1 MKGMT
6 LVKKSTCGYLLLI
19 AVFVLFGIYAIYAG
33 AKIKQDAGVVKAW
46 SDNFR
51 IISDMSDNLN
61 SARLK
66 ASMIF
71 ITDDPAKQAQLLK
84 EFNDSKAEFEKNLD
98 LADQWVTTHEFTN
111 PEGKEKSE
119 AALQT
124 IKENWKAYQDASKKT
139 LDLYKAGKKE
149 DAADSFENV
158 ARPSFLNIQKTIL
171 EEKGFSADQI
181 DKFDNEANATYA
193 RVRTTMIIVLALVL
207 LITIGVVAYL
217 MREIKSGV
225 NAVLKGAK
233 EGEARNLAYRIPVDR
248 SDEFGHIAASFN
260 HMFDEF
266 RDMTKEFQASADIV
280 DQSAIQ
286 LTETAEQS
294 AEATQSIAQS
304 ITEVAGSTQEQ
315 MDYVTKTKEEVDAF
329 SEGVDKSLATMNTIC
344 RHVEVTTQM
353 TQEGGKLVQATV
365 EQMHSI
371 ADTVEQSSAVIE
383 KLGERS
389 KEIGAIIDTI
399 SGIAEQTNLLA
410 LNAAIEAAR
419 AGEHGR
425 GFSVVAEE
433 VRKLA
438 EESQE
443 AATKIS
449 DLIAAIQKETG
460 AAVSA
465 METGRAEAEKGRA
478 NVQSTGE
485 GFKAIMDRIE
495 GIHSDTQL
503 IMGTIQDID
512 ESGKKIVGYTD
523 NIHGSSQKI
532 SSSTETVSAAAEEQS
547 AGMEEIAASSRQL
560 AEQAQKLK
568 DALGKFRT

>member
-6 LVKKSTCGYLLLI
+6 IVKKSTCGYLLLI
-19 AVFVLFGIYAIYAG
+19 AFFILFGIYALYSG

-51 IISDMSDNLN
+51 IISDMSDSLN

-71 ITDDPAKQAQLLK
+71 ITDDPAKLAQLRK
-84 EFNDSKAEFEKNLD
+84 EFNDSKAEFQKNLD
-98 LADQWVTTHEFTN
+98 LADQWVATHEFT
-111 PEGKEKSE
+111 KSE
-119 AALQT
+119 SKERAEATLQT
-124 IKENWKAYQDASKKT
+124 IKENWNAYQDASKKT
-139 LDLYKAGKKE
+139 LDLYNAGKKE
-149 DAADSFENV
+149 EAADSFENV
-158 ARPSFLNIQKTIL
+158 ARPSFLNIQKTIFD
-171 EEKGFSADQI
+171 EKDFSADQI

-193 RVRTTMIIVLALVL
+193 RIRTTTIIVLVLVL
-207 LITIGVVAYL
+207 LITIGVVLYL

-233 EGEARNLAYRIPVDR
+233 EGEARNLAYRIPEDR
-248 SDEFGHIAASFN
+248 TDEFGIIAVSFN
-260 HMFDEF
+260 HMFEEI
-266 RDMTKEFQASADIV
+266 RDMTKEIQASADV
-280 DQSAIQ
+280 VGQSASQ

-329 SEGVDKSLATMNTIC
+329 SEGVGKSLDTMNTI
-344 RHVEVTTQM
+344 RSHVEITTQM

-371 ADTVEQSSAVIE
+371 ADTVEHSSAVIE

-485 GFKAIMDRIE
+485 GFKAIMERIE
-495 GIHSDTQL
+495 GIHNDTQL
-503 IMGTIQDID
+503 IMGTMQNID

-547 AGMEEIAASSRQL
+547 AGMEEIAAGSRQL

>member
-139 LDLYKAGKKE
+139 LDLYNAGKKE
-149 DAADSFENV
+149 EAADSFENV

-193 RVRTTMIIVLALVL
+193 RVRTTMIIVLVLVL
-207 LITIGVVAYL
+207 LITIGVVLYL

-485 GFKAIMDRIE
+485 GFKAIMERIE

>member
-371 ADTVEQSSAVIE
+371 ADTVEHSSAVIE

-438 EESQE
+438 EESQG

-485 GFKAIMDRIE
+485 GFKAIMERIE

-568 DALGKFRT
+568 DALSKFRT

>member
-6 LVKKSTCGYLLLI
+6 IVKKTTCGYLLLI
-19 AVFVLFGIYAIYAG
+19 AFLVLFGIYAIYSG
-33 AKIKQDAGVVKAW
+33 AKIKQDAGIVKAW

-51 IISDMSDNLN
+51 IISDMSDSLN

-71 ITDDPAKQAQLLK
+71 ITNDPAKLAQLRK
-84 EFNDSKAEFEKNLD
+84 EFNDSKAEFQKNLD
-98 LADQWVTTHEFTN
+98 LADQWMTTHEFTKS
-111 PEGKEKSE
+111 ESKERSE
-119 AALQT
+119 AALQK
-124 IKENWKAYQDASKKT
+124 IKENWNAYQDASKKT
-139 LDLYKAGKKE
+139 LDLYNAGKKE
-149 DAADSFENV
+149 EAADSFENV
-158 ARPSFLNIQKTIL
+158 ARPSFLNIQKTIFD
-171 EEKGFSADQI
+171 EKDFSADQI
-181 DKFDNEANATYA
+181 NKFDNEANATYA
-193 RVRTTMIIVLALVL
+193 RIRTTTIIVLVLVL
-207 LITIGVVAYL
+207 LITIGVVLYL

-233 EGEARNLAYRIPVDR
+233 EGEARNLAYRIPEDR
-248 SDEFGHIAASFN
+248 TDEFGIIAVSFN
-260 HMFDEF
+260 HMFEEI
-266 RDMTKEFQASADIV
+266 RDMTKEIQASADV
-280 DQSAIQ
+280 VGQSASQ

-329 SEGVDKSLATMNTIC
+329 SEGVDKSLDTMNTI
-344 RHVEVTTQM
+344 RSHVEITTQM

-371 ADTVEQSSAVIE
+371 ADTVEHSSAVIE

-485 GFKAIMDRIE
+485 GFKAIMERIE

-503 IMGTIQDID
+503 IMGTMQNID

-547 AGMEEIAASSRQL
+547 AGMEEIAAGSRQL

>member
-171 EEKGFSADQI
+171 EEKGFSSDQI

-485 GFKAIMDRIE
+485 GFKAIMERIE

-503 IMGTIQDID
+503 IMGTMQDID

>member
-139 LDLYKAGKKE
+139 LDLYKASKKE

-438 EESQE
+438 EESQG

-485 GFKAIMDRIE
+485 GFKAIMERIE

-503 IMGTIQDID
+503 IMGTMQDID

-568 DALGKFRT
+568 DALSKFRT

>member
-6 LVKKSTCGYLLLI
+6 IVKKSTCGYLLLI
-19 AVFVLFGIYAIYAG
+19 AFFVLFGIYAIYSG
-33 AKIKQDAGVVKAW
+33 AKIKQDAGIVKAW

-71 ITDDPAKQAQLLK
+71 ITNDPAKLAQLRK
-84 EFNDSKAEFEKNLD
+84 EFNDSKAEFQKNLD
-98 LADQWVTTHEFTN
+98 LADQWMTTHEFTKS
-111 PEGKEKSE
+111 ESKERSE
-119 AALQT
+119 AALQK
-124 IKENWKAYQDASKKT
+124 IKENWNAYQDASKKT
-139 LDLYKAGKKE
+139 LDLYKAGKRE
-149 DAADSFENV
+149 EAADSFENV

-171 EEKGFSADQI
+171 EEKSFSADQI

-193 RVRTTMIIVLALVL
+193 RIRTTTIIVLVLVL
-207 LITIGVVAYL
+207 LITIGVVLYL

-248 SDEFGHIAASFN
+248 SDEFGHIAVSFN
-260 HMFDEF
+260 HMFDDI
-266 RDMTKEFQASADIV
+266 RDMTKEIQEAADV
-280 DQSAIQ
+280 VGQSASQ

-329 SEGVDKSLATMNTIC
+329 SEDVGKSLDTMNTI
-344 RHVEVTTQM
+344 RSYVEVTTQM
-353 TQEGGKLVQATV
+353 TQDGGKLVQATV

-371 ADTVEQSSAVIE
+371 ADTVEHSSAVIG

-485 GFKAIMDRIE
+485 GFKAIMERIE
-495 GIHSDTQL
+495 GIHNDTQL
-503 IMGTIQDID
+503 IMGTMQDID

-523 NIHGSSQKI
+523 NIHDSSQKI

>member
-6 LVKKSTCGYLLLI
+6 IVKKSTCGYLLLI

-98 LADQWVTTHEFTN
+98 LADQWVTTHEFTK

-260 HMFDEF
+260 HMFDAF
-266 RDMTKEFQASADIV
+266 RDMTKEIQASADIV

-371 ADTVEQSSAVIE
+371 ADTVEHSSAVIE

-438 EESQE
+438 EESQG

-485 GFKAIMDRIE
+485 GFKAIMERIE

-568 DALGKFRT
+568 DALSKFRT

>member
-6 LVKKSTCGYLLLI
+6 IVKKSTCGYLLLI
-19 AVFVLFGIYAIYAG
+19 AFFVLFGIYAIYSG
-33 AKIKQDAGVVKAW
+33 AKIKQDAGIVKAW

-51 IISDMSDNLN
+51 IISDMSDSLN

-71 ITDDPAKQAQLLK
+71 ITNDPAKLAQLRK
-84 EFNDSKAEFEKNLD
+84 EFNDSKAEFQKNLD
-98 LADQWVTTHEFTN
+98 LADQWMTTHEFTKS
-111 PEGKEKSE
+111 ESKERSE
-119 AALQT
+119 AALQK
-124 IKENWKAYQDASKKT
+124 IKENWNAYQDASKKT
-139 LDLYKAGKKE
+139 LDLYNAGKRE
-149 DAADSFENV
+149 EAADSFENV

-171 EEKGFSADQI
+171 EEKSFSSDQI

-193 RVRTTMIIVLALVL
+193 RIRTTTIIVLVLVL
-207 LITIGVVAYL
+207 LITIGVVLYL

-248 SDEFGHIAASFN
+248 SDEFGHIAVSFN
-260 HMFDEF
+260 HMFDDI
-266 RDMTKEFQASADIV
+266 RDMTKEIQEAADV
-280 DQSAIQ
+280 VGQSASQ

-329 SEGVDKSLATMNTIC
+329 SEDVGKSLDTMNTI
-344 RHVEVTTQM
+344 RSHVEVTTQM
-353 TQEGGKLVQATV
+353 TQDGGKLVQATV

-371 ADTVEQSSAVIE
+371 ADTVEHSSAVIG

-485 GFKAIMDRIE
+485 GFKAIMERIE
-495 GIHSDTQL
+495 GIHNDTQL
-503 IMGTIQDID
+503 IMGTMQDID

-523 NIHGSSQKI
+523 NIHDSSQKI

>member
-329 SEGVDKSLATMNTIC
+329 SEGVDKSLATMNTIR

-371 ADTVEQSSAVIE
+371 ADTVEHSSAVIE

-438 EESQE
+438 EESQG

-485 GFKAIMDRIE
+485 GFKAIMERIE

-568 DALGKFRT
+568 DALSKFRT

>member
-207 LITIGVVAYL
+207 LITIGVVLYL

-371 ADTVEQSSAVIE
+371 ADTVEHSSAVIE

-438 EESQE
+438 EESQG

-485 GFKAIMDRIE
+485 GFKAIMERIE

-568 DALGKFRT
+568 DALSKFRT

>member
-6 LVKKSTCGYLLLI
+6 IVKKSTCGYLLLI
-19 AVFVLFGIYAIYAG
+19 AFFVLFGIYALYSG
-33 AKIKQDAGVVKAW
+33 AKIKQDAGIVKAW

-51 IISDMSDNLN
+51 IISDMSDSLN

-71 ITDDPAKQAQLLK
+71 ITNDPAKLAQLRK
-84 EFNDSKAEFEKNLD
+84 EFNDSKAEFQKNLD
-98 LADQWVTTHEFTN
+98 LADQWMTTHEFTKSEN
-111 PEGKEKSE
+111 KERSE

-124 IKENWKAYQDASKKT
+124 MKENWNAYQDASKKT
-139 LDLYKAGKKE
+139 LDLYNAGKRE
-149 DAADSFENV
+149 EAADSFENV

-193 RVRTTMIIVLALVL
+193 RIRTTTIIVLVLVL
-207 LITIGVVAYL
+207 LITIGIVLYL

-248 SDEFGHIAASFN
+248 SDEFGHIAVSFN
-260 HMFDEF
+260 HMFDDI
-266 RDMTKEFQASADIV
+266 RDMTKEIQEAADV
-280 DQSAIQ
+280 VGQSASQ

-329 SEGVDKSLATMNTIC
+329 SEDVDKSLDTMNTI
-344 RHVEVTTQM
+344 RSHVEVTTQM
-353 TQEGGKLVQATV
+353 TQDGGKLVQATV

-371 ADTVEQSSAVIE
+371 ADTVEHSSAVIG

-419 AGEHGR
+419 AGEHGL

-485 GFKAIMDRIE
+485 GFKAIMERIE
-495 GIHSDTQL
+495 GIHNDTQL
-503 IMGTIQDID
+503 IMGTMQDID

-547 AGMEEIAASSRQL
+547 AGMEEIAAGSRQL

>member
-6 LVKKSTCGYLLLI
+6 IVKKSTCGYLLLI

-71 ITDDPAKQAQLLK
+71 ITDDPAQQAQLLK

-266 RDMTKEFQASADIV
+266 RDMTKEIQASADIV

-371 ADTVEQSSAVIE
+371 ADTVEHSSAVIE

-438 EESQE
+438 EESQG

-485 GFKAIMDRIE
+485 GFKAIMERIE

-568 DALGKFRT
+568 DALSKFRT

>member
-6 LVKKSTCGYLLLI
+6 IVKKSTCGYLLLI
-19 AVFVLFGIYAIYAG
+19 AFFVLFGIHAIYSG
-33 AKIKQDAGVVKAW
+33 AKIKQDAGIVKAW

-71 ITDDPAKQAQLLK
+71 ITNDPAKLAQLRK
-84 EFNDSKAEFEKNLD
+84 EFNDSKAEFQKDLD
-98 LADQWVTTHEFTN
+98 LADQWMTTHEFTKS
-111 PEGKEKSE
+111 ESKERSE
-119 AALQT
+119 AALQK
-124 IKENWKAYQDASKKT
+124 IKENWNAYQDASKKT
-139 LDLYKAGKKE
+139 LDLYNAGKRE
-149 DAADSFENV
+149 EAADSFENV

-171 EEKGFSADQI
+171 EEKSFSADQI

-193 RVRTTMIIVLALVL
+193 RIRTTTIIVLVLVL
-207 LITIGVVAYL
+207 LITIGVVLYL

-248 SDEFGHIAASFN
+248 SDEFGHIAVSFN
-260 HMFDEF
+260 HMFDDI
-266 RDMTKEFQASADIV
+266 RDMTKEIQEAADV
-280 DQSAIQ
+280 VGQSASQ

-329 SEGVDKSLATMNTIC
+329 SEDVGKSLDTMNTI
-344 RHVEVTTQM
+344 RSHVEVTTQM
-353 TQEGGKLVQATV
+353 TQDGGKLVQATV

-371 ADTVEQSSAVIE
+371 ADTVEHSSAVIG

-485 GFKAIMDRIE
+485 GFKAIMERIE
-495 GIHSDTQL
+495 GIHNDTQL
-503 IMGTIQDID
+503 IMGTMQDID

>member
-6 LVKKSTCGYLLLI
+6 IVKKSTCGYLLLI
-19 AVFVLFGIYAIYAG
+19 AFFILFSIYALYSG

-51 IISDMSDNLN
+51 IISDMSDSLN

-71 ITDDPAKQAQLLK
+71 ITDDPAKLAQLRK
-84 EFNDSKAEFEKNLD
+84 EFNDSKAEFQKNLD
-98 LADQWVTTHEFTN
+98 LADQWVATHEFT
-111 PEGKEKSE
+111 KSE
-119 AALQT
+119 SKERAEATLQT
-124 IKENWKAYQDASKKT
+124 IKENWNAYQDASKKT
-139 LDLYKAGKKE
+139 LDLYNAGKRE
-149 DAADSFENV
+149 EAADSFENV

-171 EEKGFSADQI
+171 EEKSFSADQI

-193 RVRTTMIIVLALVL
+193 RIRTTTIIVLVLVL
-207 LITIGVVAYL
+207 LITIGVVLYL

-248 SDEFGHIAASFN
+248 SDEFGHIAVSFN
-260 HMFDEF
+260 HMFDDI
-266 RDMTKEFQASADIV
+266 RDMTKEIQEAADV
-280 DQSAIQ
+280 VGQSASQ

-329 SEGVDKSLATMNTIC
+329 SEGVGKSLDTMNTI
-344 RHVEVTTQM
+344 RSHVEVTTQM
-353 TQEGGKLVQATV
+353 TQDGGKLVQATV

-371 ADTVEQSSAVIE
+371 ADTVEHSSAVIG

-485 GFKAIMDRIE
+485 GFKAIMERIE
-495 GIHSDTQL
+495 GIHNDTQL
-503 IMGTIQDID
+503 IMGTMQDID

-523 NIHGSSQKI
+523 NIHDSSQKI

>member
-193 RVRTTMIIVLALVL
+193 RVRTTMIIVLVLVL

-438 EESQE
+438 EESQG

-485 GFKAIMDRIE
+485 GFKAIMERIE

-568 DALGKFRT
+568 DALSKFRT

>member
-71 ITDDPAKQAQLLK
+71 ITDGPAKQAQLLK

-139 LDLYKAGKKE
+139 LDLYKASKKE

-329 SEGVDKSLATMNTIC
+329 SEGVDKSLATMNTIR

-371 ADTVEQSSAVIE
+371 ADTVEHSSAVIE

-438 EESQE
+438 EESQG

-485 GFKAIMDRIE
+485 GFKAIMERIE

-568 DALGKFRT
+568 DALSKFRT

>member
-6 LVKKSTCGYLLLI
+6 IVKKSTCGYLLLI
-19 AVFVLFGIYAIYAG
+19 AFFVLFGIYALYSG
-33 AKIKQDAGVVKAW
+33 AKIKQDAGIVKAW

-51 IISDMSDNLN
+51 IISDMSDSLN

-71 ITDDPAKQAQLLK
+71 ITNDPAKLAQLRK
-84 EFNDSKAEFEKNLD
+84 EFNDSKAEFQKNLD
-98 LADQWVTTHEFTN
+98 LADQWMTTHEFTKS
-111 PEGKEKSE
+111 ESKERSE
-119 AALQT
+119 AALQK
-124 IKENWKAYQDASKKT
+124 IKENWNAYQDASKKT
-139 LDLYKAGKKE
+139 FDLYNAGKRE
-149 DAADSFENV
+149 EAADSFENV

-171 EEKGFSADQI
+171 EEKSFSADQI

-193 RVRTTMIIVLALVL
+193 RIRTTTIIVLVLVL
-207 LITIGVVAYL
+207 LITIGVVLYL

-248 SDEFGHIAASFN
+248 SDEFGHIAVSFN
-260 HMFDEF
+260 HMFDDI
-266 RDMTKEFQASADIV
+266 RDMTKEIQEAADV
-280 DQSAIQ
+280 VGQSASQ

-329 SEGVDKSLATMNTIC
+329 SEGVGKSLDTMNTI
-344 RHVEVTTQM
+344 RSHVEITTQM

-371 ADTVEQSSAVIE
+371 ADTVEHSSAVIE

-485 GFKAIMDRIE
+485 GFKAIMERIE

-503 IMGTIQDID
+503 IMGTMQNID

-547 AGMEEIAASSRQL
+547 AGMEEIAAGSRQL

>member
-389 KEIGAIIDTI
+389 KEIGTIIDTI

-438 EESQE
+438 EESQG

-485 GFKAIMDRIE
+485 GFKAIMERIE

-568 DALGKFRT
+568 DALSKFRT

>member
-371 ADTVEQSSAVIE
+371 ADTVEHSSAVIE

-485 GFKAIMDRIE
+485 GFKAIMERIE

-568 DALGKFRT
+568 DALSKFRT

>member
-6 LVKKSTCGYLLLI
+6 IVKKSTCGYLLLI

-98 LADQWVTTHEFTN
+98 LADQWVTTHEFTK

-171 EEKGFSADQI
+171 EEKGFSSDQI

-266 RDMTKEFQASADIV
+266 RDMTKEIQASADIV

-315 MDYVTKTKEEVDAF
+315 MNYVTKTKEEVDAF
-329 SEGVDKSLATMNTIC
+329 SEGVGKSLDTMNTI
-344 RHVEVTTQM
+344 RSHV
-353 TQEGGKLVQATV
+353 
-365 EQMHSI
+365 
-371 ADTVEQSSAVIE
+371 
-383 KLGERS
+383 
-389 KEIGAIIDTI
+389 
-399 SGIAEQTNLLA
+399 
-410 LNAAIEAAR
+410 
-419 AGEHGR
+419 
-425 GFSVVAEE
+425 
-433 VRKLA
+433 
-438 EESQE
+438 
-443 AATKIS
+443 
-449 DLIAAIQKETG
+449 
-460 AAVSA
+460 
-465 METGRAEAEKGRA
+465 
-478 NVQSTGE
+478 
-485 GFKAIMDRIE
+485 
-495 GIHSDTQL
+495 
-503 IMGTIQDID
+503 
-512 ESGKKIVGYTD
+512 
-523 NIHGSSQKI
+523 
-532 SSSTETVSAAAEEQS
+532 
-547 AGMEEIAASSRQL
+547 
-560 AEQAQKLK
+560 
-568 DALGKFRT
+568 

>member
-6 LVKKSTCGYLLLI
+6 IVKKSTCGYLLLI
-19 AVFVLFGIYAIYAG
+19 AFFVLFGIYAIYSG
-33 AKIKQDAGVVKAW
+33 AKIKQDAGIVKAW

-51 IISDMSDNLN
+51 IISDMSDSLN

-71 ITDDPAKQAQLLK
+71 ITNDPAKLAQLRK
-84 EFNDSKAEFEKNLD
+84 EFNDSKAEFQKNLD
-98 LADQWVTTHEFTN
+98 LADQWMTTHEFTKS
-111 PEGKEKSE
+111 ESKERSE
-119 AALQT
+119 AALQK
-124 IKENWKAYQDASKKT
+124 IKENWNAYQDASKKT
-139 LDLYKAGKKE
+139 LDLYNAGKRE
-149 DAADSFENV
+149 EAADSFENV
-158 ARPSFLNIQKTIL
+158 ARPSFLNIQKTLL
-171 EEKGFSADQI
+171 EEKSFSADQI

-193 RVRTTMIIVLALVL
+193 RIRTTTIIVLVLVL
-207 LITIGVVAYL
+207 LITIGVVLYL

-248 SDEFGHIAASFN
+248 SDEFGHIAVSFN
-260 HMFDEF
+260 HMFDDI
-266 RDMTKEFQASADIV
+266 RDMTKEIQEAADV
-280 DQSAIQ
+280 VGQSASQ

-329 SEGVDKSLATMNTIC
+329 SEDVGKSLDTMNTI
-344 RHVEVTTQM
+344 RSHVEVTTQM
-353 TQEGGKLVQATV
+353 TQDGGKLVQATV

-371 ADTVEQSSAVIE
+371 ADTVEHSSAVIG

-485 GFKAIMDRIE
+485 GFKAIMERIE
-495 GIHSDTQL
+495 GIHNDTQL
-503 IMGTIQDID
+503 IMGTMQNID

-523 NIHGSSQKI
+523 NIHDSSQKI

>member
-181 DKFDNEANATYA
+181 DKFDNEANATYE

-503 IMGTIQDID
+503 IMGTMQDID

>member
-84 EFNDSKAEFEKNLD
+84 EFNDSKAEFERNLD
-98 LADQWVTTHEFTN
+98 LADQWVTTHEFTT

-193 RVRTTMIIVLALVL
+193 RVRTTMIIVLVLVL
-207 LITIGVVAYL
+207 RITIGVVLYL

-294 AEATQSIAQS
+294 AAATQSIAQS

-371 ADTVEQSSAVIE
+371 ADTVEHSSAVIE

-438 EESQE
+438 EESQG

-485 GFKAIMDRIE
+485 GFKAIMERIE

>member
-6 LVKKSTCGYLLLI
+6 IVKKSTCGYLLLI

-98 LADQWVTTHEFTN
+98 LADQWVTTHEFTK

-171 EEKGFSADQI
+171 EEKGFSSDQI

-233 EGEARNLAYRIPVDR
+233 EGEARNLAYRIPEDR
-248 SDEFGHIAASFN
+248 TDEFGNIAVSFN
-260 HMFDEF
+260 HMFDAF
-266 RDMTKEFQASADIV
+266 RDMTKEIQASADIV

-371 ADTVEQSSAVIE
+371 ADTVEHSSAVIE

-438 EESQE
+438 EESQG

-485 GFKAIMDRIE
+485 GFKAIMERIE

>member
-503 IMGTIQDID
+503 IMGTMQDID

>member
-139 LDLYKAGKKE
+139 LDLYKASKKE

-193 RVRTTMIIVLALVL
+193 RVRTTMIIVLVLVL

-371 ADTVEQSSAVIE
+371 ADTVEHSSAVIE

-438 EESQE
+438 EESQG

-485 GFKAIMDRIE
+485 GFKAIMERIE

-568 DALGKFRT
+568 DALSKFRT

>member
-6 LVKKSTCGYLLLI
+6 IVKKSTCGYLLLI
-19 AVFVLFGIYAIYAG
+19 AFFVLFGIYALYSG

-51 IISDMSDNLN
+51 IISDMSDSLN

-71 ITDDPAKQAQLLK
+71 ITDDPAKLAQLRK
-84 EFNDSKAEFEKNLD
+84 EFNDSKAEFQKNLD
-98 LADQWVTTHEFTN
+98 LADQWVATHEFT
-111 PEGKEKSE
+111 KSE
-119 AALQT
+119 SKERAEATLQT
-124 IKENWKAYQDASKKT
+124 IKENWNAYQDASKKT
-139 LDLYKAGKKE
+139 LDLYNAGKKE
-149 DAADSFENV
+149 EAADSFENV
-158 ARPSFLNIQKTIL
+158 ARPSFLNIQKTIF
-171 EEKGFSADQI
+171 EEKDFSADQI

-193 RVRTTMIIVLALVL
+193 RIRTTTIIVLVLVL
-207 LITIGVVAYL
+207 LITIGVVLYL

-233 EGEARNLAYRIPVDR
+233 EGEARNLAYRIPEDR
-248 SDEFGHIAASFN
+248 TDEFGIIAVSFN
-260 HMFDEF
+260 HMFEEI
-266 RDMTKEFQASADIV
+266 RDMTQEIQASADV
-280 DQSAIQ
+280 VGQSASQ

-329 SEGVDKSLATMNTIC
+329 SEGVGKSLDTMNTI
-344 RHVEVTTQM
+344 RSHVEITTQM

-371 ADTVEQSSAVIE
+371 ADTVEHSSAVIE

-485 GFKAIMDRIE
+485 GFKAIMERIE

-503 IMGTIQDID
+503 IMGTMQNID

-523 NIHGSSQKI
+523 NIHGGSQKI

-547 AGMEEIAASSRQL
+547 AGMEEIAAGSRQL

>member
-46 SDNFR
+46 SDNFK

-71 ITDDPAKQAQLLK
+71 ITNDPAKLAQLRK
-84 EFNDSKAEFEKNLD
+84 EFNDSKAEFQKNLD
-98 LADQWVTTHEFTN
+98 LADQWMTTHEFTKS
-111 PEGKEKSE
+111 ESKERSE

-124 IKENWKAYQDASKKT
+124 IKENWNAYQDASKKT
-139 LDLYKAGKKE
+139 LDLYNAGKRE
-149 DAADSFENV
+149 EAADSFENV

-193 RVRTTMIIVLALVL
+193 RVRTTMIIVLVLVL
-207 LITIGVVAYL
+207 LITIGVVLYL

-329 SEGVDKSLATMNTIC
+329 SEGVDKSLATMNTIR

-371 ADTVEQSSAVIE
+371 ADTVEHSSAVIE

-399 SGIAEQTNLLA
+399 SGIAEQTNLPA

-438 EESQE
+438 EESQG

-485 GFKAIMDRIE
+485 GFKAIMERIE

-568 DALGKFRT
+568 DALSKFRT

>member
-171 EEKGFSADQI
+171 EEKGFSSDQI

-438 EESQE
+438 EESQG

-503 IMGTIQDID
+503 IMGTMQDID

>member
-371 ADTVEQSSAVIE
+371 ADTVEHSSAVIE

-438 EESQE
+438 EESQG

-485 GFKAIMDRIE
+485 GFKAIMERIE

-503 IMGTIQDID
+503 IMGTMQDID

>member
-6 LVKKSTCGYLLLI
+6 LVKKSTYGYLLMI
-19 AVFVLFGIYAIYAG
+19 AFFVLFGIYAIYSS
-33 AKIKQDAGVVKAW
+33 AKIKQDAGIVKAW

-51 IISDMSDNLN
+51 IISNMSDNLN

-71 ITDDPAKQAQLLK
+71 ITNDPAKLAQLRK
-84 EFNDSKAEFEKNLD
+84 EFNDSKAEFQKNLD
-98 LADQWVTTHEFTN
+98 LADQWVTTHEFTKS
-111 PEGKEKSE
+111 ESKERAE

-124 IKENWKAYQDASKKT
+124 IKENWNAYQDASKKT

-149 DAADSFENV
+149 EAADSFENV

-171 EEKGFSADQI
+171 DEKDFSSDQI

-193 RVRTTMIIVLALVL
+193 SVRTTMIIVLVLVL
-207 LITIGVVAYL
+207 LITIGVVLYL

-329 SEGVDKSLATMNTIC
+329 SEGVDKSLATMNTIR

-371 ADTVEQSSAVIE
+371 ADTVEHSSAVIE

-485 GFKAIMDRIE
+485 GFKAIMERIE

-568 DALGKFRT
+568 DALSKFRT

>member
-6 LVKKSTCGYLLLI
+6 IVKKSTCGYLLLI
-19 AVFVLFGIYAIYAG
+19 AFFVLFGIYAIYSG
-33 AKIKQDAGVVKAW
+33 AKIKQDAGIVKAW

-71 ITDDPAKQAQLLK
+71 ITNDPAKLAQLRK
-84 EFNDSKAEFEKNLD
+84 EFNDSKAEFQKDLD
-98 LADQWVTTHEFTN
+98 LADQWMTTHEFTKS
-111 PEGKEKSE
+111 ESKERSE
-119 AALQT
+119 AALQK
-124 IKENWKAYQDASKKT
+124 IKENWNAYQDASKKT
-139 LDLYKAGKKE
+139 LDLYNAGKRE
-149 DAADSFENV
+149 EAADSFENV

-171 EEKGFSADQI
+171 EEKSFSADQI

-193 RVRTTMIIVLALVL
+193 RIRTTTIIVLVLVL
-207 LITIGVVAYL
+207 LITIGVVLYL

-248 SDEFGHIAASFN
+248 SDEFGHIAVSFN
-260 HMFDEF
+260 HMFDDI
-266 RDMTKEFQASADIV
+266 RDMTKEIQEAADV
-280 DQSAIQ
+280 VGQSASQ

-329 SEGVDKSLATMNTIC
+329 SEDVGKSLDTMNTI
-344 RHVEVTTQM
+344 RSHVEVTTQM
-353 TQEGGKLVQATV
+353 TQDGGKLVQATV

-371 ADTVEQSSAVIE
+371 ADTVEHSSAVIG

-485 GFKAIMDRIE
+485 GFKAIMERIE
-495 GIHSDTQL
+495 GIHNDTQL
-503 IMGTIQDID
+503 IMGTMQDID

>member
-139 LDLYKAGKKE
+139 LDLYNAGKKE
-149 DAADSFENV
+149 EAADSFENV

-193 RVRTTMIIVLALVL
+193 RVRTTMIIVLVLVL
-207 LITIGVVAYL
+207 LITIGVVLYL

-329 SEGVDKSLATMNTIC
+329 SEGVDKSLATMNTIR

-371 ADTVEQSSAVIE
+371 ADTVEHSSAVIE

-438 EESQE
+438 EESQG

-485 GFKAIMDRIE
+485 GFKAIMERIE

-568 DALGKFRT
+568 DALSKFRT

>member
-19 AVFVLFGIYAIYAG
+19 AFFVLFGIYAIYSG
-33 AKIKQDAGVVKAW
+33 AKINQATGIVKAW
-46 SDNFR
+46 SDNFK
-51 IISDMSDNLN
+51 IASDMSDNLN
-61 SARLK
+61 TARLK

-71 ITDDPAKQAQLLK
+71 ITNDPAKQAQLLK
-84 EFNDSKAEFEKNLD
+84 EFNDSKAAFEKNLD
-98 LADQWVTTHEFTN
+98 LADQWVNTHEFTN
-111 PEGKEKSE
+111 PESKEKSE
-119 AALQT
+119 ASLQT
-124 IKENWKAYQDASKKT
+124 IKENWKDYKDASKKT
-139 LDLYKAGKKE
+139 LDLYNAGKKE
-149 DAADSFENV
+149 EAANSFESV
-158 ARPSFLNIQKTIL
+158 ARPSFLKMQESIT
-171 EEKGFSADQI
+171 EAEAFSAEKI
-181 DKFDNEANATYA
+181 DKYNNEANATYA
-193 RVRTTMIIVLALVL
+193 SVRTTTIIVLVLVL
-207 LITIGVVAYL
+207 LITIGVVLYL

-225 NAVLKGAK
+225 NAVLKGAQ

-248 SDEFGHIAASFN
+248 SDEFGHIATSFN
-260 HMFDEF
+260 HMFDEI
-266 RDMTKEFQASADIV
+266 RDMTKEIQEAADV
-280 DQSAIQ
+280 VGQSASQ

-329 SEGVDKSLATMNTIC
+329 SEGVGKSLDTMNTI
-344 RHVEVTTQM
+344 RSHVEVTTQM
-353 TQEGGKLVQATV
+353 TQDGGKLVQATV

-465 METGRAEAEKGRA
+465 MATGRTEAEKGRA

-485 GFKAIMDRIE
+485 GFKAIMERIE

-503 IMGTIQDID
+503 IMGTMQDID

>member
-6 LVKKSTCGYLLLI
+6 IVKKSTCGYLLLI

-266 RDMTKEFQASADIV
+266 RDMTKEIQASADIV

-371 ADTVEQSSAVIE
+371 ADTVEHSSAVIE

-438 EESQE
+438 EESQG

-485 GFKAIMDRIE
+485 GFKAIMERIE

>member
-19 AVFVLFGIYAIYAG
+19 AFFVIFGIYAIYSG
-33 AKIKQDAGVVKAW
+33 AKINQAACIVNAW
-46 SDNFR
+46 SDNFK
-51 IISDMSDNLN
+51 IVSDMSDDLN
-61 SARLK
+61 TARLK
-66 ASMIF
+66 ESMFF
-71 ITDDPAKQAQLLK
+71 ITNDPAKQAQLLQ
-84 EFNDSKAEFEKNLD
+84 EFNDSKAAFEKNLD
-98 LADQWVTTHEFTN
+98 LADQWVNTHEFTQ
-111 PEGKEKSE
+111 PEGREKSQ
-119 AALQT
+119 AILQAM
-124 IKENWKAYQDASKKT
+124 KDNWKDYQDASKKT
-139 LDLYKAGKKE
+139 LDLYNAGKKDE
-149 DAADSFENV
+149 AASSFENV
-158 ARPSFLNIQKTIL
+158 TRPSFLKMQKTIT
-171 EEKGFSADQI
+171 EAEAFSAEKI
-181 DKFDNEANATYA
+181 DKYDNEADATYA
-193 RVRTTMIIVLALVL
+193 SVRTTTIIVLVLVL
-207 LITIGVVAYL
+207 LITIGVVLYL

-225 NAVLKGAK
+225 NAILKGAQ

-248 SDEFGHIAASFN
+248 SDEFGHIATSFN
-260 HMFDEF
+260 HMFDEI
-266 RDMTKEFQASADIV
+266 RDMTKEIQEAADV
-280 DQSAIQ
+280 VGQSASQ

-329 SEGVDKSLATMNTIC
+329 SEGVGKSLDTMNTI
-344 RHVEVTTQM
+344 RSHVEVTTQM
-353 TQEGGKLVQATV
+353 TQDGGKLVQATV
-365 EQMHSI
+365 EQMNSI

-478 NVQSTGE
+478 NVQATGE
-485 GFKAIMDRIE
+485 GFKDIMERIE

-503 IMGTIQDID
+503 IMGTMQDID

-568 DALGKFRT
+568 EALGKFRT

>member
-71 ITDDPAKQAQLLK
+71 ITDAPAKQAQLLK

-485 GFKAIMDRIE
+485 GFKAIMERIE

-503 IMGTIQDID
+503 IMGTMQDID

>member
-193 RVRTTMIIVLALVL
+193 RVRTTMIIVLVLVL
-207 LITIGVVAYL
+207 LITIGVVLYL

-371 ADTVEQSSAVIE
+371 ADTVEHSSAVIE

-485 GFKAIMDRIE
+485 GFKAIMERIE

-568 DALGKFRT
+568 DALSKFRT

>member
-6 LVKKSTCGYLLLI
+6 IVKKSTCGYLLLI
-19 AVFVLFGIYAIYAG
+19 AFFILFGIYALYSG

-51 IISDMSDNLN
+51 IISDMSDSLN

-71 ITDDPAKQAQLLK
+71 ITDDPAKLAQLRK
-84 EFNDSKAEFEKNLD
+84 EFNDSKAEFQKNLD
-98 LADQWVTTHEFTN
+98 LADQWVATHEFT
-111 PEGKEKSE
+111 KSE
-119 AALQT
+119 SKERAEATLQT
-124 IKENWKAYQDASKKT
+124 IKENWNAYQDASKKT
-139 LDLYKAGKKE
+139 LDLYNAGKKE
-149 DAADSFENV
+149 EAADSFENV
-158 ARPSFLNIQKTIL
+158 ARPSFLNIQKTIF
-171 EEKGFSADQI
+171 EEKDFSADQI

-193 RVRTTMIIVLALVL
+193 RIRTTTIIVLVLVL
-207 LITIGVVAYL
+207 LITIGVVLYL

-233 EGEARNLAYRIPVDR
+233 EGEARNLAYRIPEDR
-248 SDEFGHIAASFN
+248 TDEFGIIAVSFN
-260 HMFDEF
+260 HMFEEI
-266 RDMTKEFQASADIV
+266 RDMTKEIQASADV
-280 DQSAIQ
+280 VGQSASQ

-329 SEGVDKSLATMNTIC
+329 SEGVGKSLDTMNTI
-344 RHVEVTTQM
+344 RSHVEITTQM

-371 ADTVEQSSAVIE
+371 ADTVEHSSAVIE

-485 GFKAIMDRIE
+485 GFKAIMERIE

-503 IMGTIQDID
+503 IMGTMQNID

-547 AGMEEIAASSRQL
+547 AGMEEIAAGSRQL